1 MDREFADVDEELPPA
16 EAWIENKQG
25 EWVLSI
31 NRVATEE
38 DREKSQYLEKSGDTV
53 EIVAITVLYCP
64 YCGEQLN
71 ESRADLIPAFRH
83 FDFSKG
89 WR

>member
-1 MDREFADVDEELPPA
+1 MQDIHKCELIASA
-16 EAWIENKQG
+16 EAWIENQDG
-25 EWVLSI
+25 AWILNI

-38 DREKSQYLEKSGDTV
+38 DLENNHYLEVPGETV
-53 EIVAITVLYCP
+53 ETVAIAVLYCP